1 MPDCSLLSRA
11 YIASQ
16 FLPGAKAVLDQLQTA
31 EASMAA
37 PYLLQAEF
45 VSTVRSLERRGIM
58 SAEHGRDAI
67 TTFWGLPIRYDWD
80 PAWVPRALEIARS
93 IGASRVYDS
102 IYLAC
107 AESYGFT
114 LYTCDDSFARA
125 FDVRPHALRLVS

>member
-1 MPDCSLLSRA
+1 MPAARERLE
-11 YIASQ
+11 
-16 FLPGAKAVLDQLQTA
+16 QLRT
-31 EASMAA
+31 ERVILVA
-37 PYLLQAEF
+37 PYTLQGEF
-45 VSTVRSLERRGIM
+45 VSSVRSLERRNRIEQDVADRVM
-58 SAEHGRDAI
+58 TE
-67 TTFWGLPIRYDWD
+67 FWALPIRFRWD
-80 PAWVPRALEIARS
+80 DAWVPRALEIARS